1 MLGCTSQHGEGSKMK
16 RYLVMMS
23 VMTLILF
30 GLNLSSAE
38 ARQDVYVGGYG
49 EALGE
54 VYIDADTAK
63 MNKHVVGNSSDKIKD
78 YYGLTANFYSEREGW
93 FTLNF
98 MLGITRADN
107 RALVLLFYN
116 DDEEPIESFYADD
129 VRYVKAIRSFLIT
142 WDYAVSMGKYPF
154 KTITR
159 EQRERIVY

>member
-1 MLGCTSQHGEGSKMK
+1 MK

-23 VMTLILF
+23 AMTLILLGF
-30 GLNLSSAE
+30 NLSSAE
-38 ARQDVYVGGYG
+38 ARQDIYVGGYG

-54 VYIDADTAK
+54 VYIDADSAK
-63 MNKHVVGNSSDKIKD
+63 MTKHVFGDSSDKAKD
-78 YYGLTANFYSEREGW
+78 YYELTASFYSGREGW
-93 FTLNF
+93 FTLKF

-107 RALVLLFYN
+107 RARVLLFYN
-116 DDEEPIESFYADD
+116 DDEEPIERFYADD
-129 VRYVKAIRSFLIT
+129 VRYVKAIRAFLIT